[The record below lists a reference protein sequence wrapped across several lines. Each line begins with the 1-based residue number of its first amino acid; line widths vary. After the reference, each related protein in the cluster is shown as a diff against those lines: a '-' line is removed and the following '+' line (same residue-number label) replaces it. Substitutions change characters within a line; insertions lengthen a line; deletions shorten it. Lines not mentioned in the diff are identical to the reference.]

1 MLEAL
6 KDYRPDEIDFA
17 LDDEVKEKFADVLTI
32 FNGADD
38 VEEVISKVNEY
49 FNAEFPSKE
58 VARRYIDMYEIQ
70 NIREEYCEIVEEELP
85 ESERELLEAID
96 RAKHIKKEAE
106 DNLLSVRKRIK
117 ELAARITDGQ
127 EDFRLSSKNTFR
139 IALNHYYLT
148 FSWVD
153 GQVKLA
159 KAEKIPAW
167 DKDKIWAQEDRNR
180 KGMEE
185 LFGFKFPE
193 VEKPMRDNTEAANG
207 ADDTDDDELEGG
219 DGDPDDIGDIN
230 DEE

>member
-6 KDYRPDEIDFA
+6 KDYRPGEINFA

-32 FNGADD
+32 FDGADD

-58 VARRYIDMYEIQ
+58 VARRYIDTYEIQ

-85 ESERELLEAID
+85 EAERELLEAID

-106 DNLLSVRKRIK
+106 DSLLSVRNRIK
-117 ELAARITDGQ
+117 ELAARITDGK
-127 EDFRLSSKNTFR
+127 EDFKLSSKNTFR

-185 LFGFKFPE
+185 LFGYKFPE
-193 VEKPMRDNTEAANG
+193 VEKPKHNEKAEEIQDG
-207 ADDTDDDELEGG
+207 DEEEFEGG

>member
-6 KDYRPDEIDFA
+6 KDYRPDEINFA

-32 FNGADD
+32 FDGADD

-49 FNAEFPSKE
+49 FNAEFPTKE
-58 VARRYIDMYEIQ
+58 VTRRYIDTYEIQ
-70 NIREEYCEIVEEELP
+70 NIREEYCEIVEAELP
-85 ESERELLEAID
+85 EAERELLEAID

-106 DNLLSVRKRIK
+106 DSLLSVRNRIK
-117 ELAARITDGQ
+117 ELAARITDGK
-127 EDFRLSSKNTFR
+127 EDFKLSSKNTFR

-153 GQVKLA
+153 GQMKLA

-185 LFGFKFPE
+185 LFGYKFPE
-193 VEKPMRDNTEAANG
+193 VEKPVRDEKAEDANDG
-207 ADDTDDDELEGG
+207 DEDLEGG
-219 DGDPDDIGDIN
+219 DGDPDDIGDL